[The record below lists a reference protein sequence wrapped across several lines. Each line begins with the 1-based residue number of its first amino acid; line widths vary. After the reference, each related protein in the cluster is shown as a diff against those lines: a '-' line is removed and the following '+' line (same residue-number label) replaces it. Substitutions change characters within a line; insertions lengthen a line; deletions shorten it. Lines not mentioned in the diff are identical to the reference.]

1 MRILPNGFFLSHWVP
16 YSMHI
21 TLLRGIGIQL
31 DYPLNCKSVSFPEF
45 TMGSSTVTFLN
56 YSFDISNRSNT
67 TRKDLQ
73 ITFLISENWLQYLM
87 LLKWFELEDFTRY
100 DMNRSDTVLIDIGD
114 VQQTVTNSEY
124 QRYMTESR
132 IESLLF
138 NARTNSQYNSLFNG
152 QFHEEAS
159 DF

>member
-1 MRILPNGFFLSHWVP
+1 
-16 YSMHI
+16 
-21 TLLRGIGIQL
+21 
-31 DYPLNCKSVSFPEF
+31 
-45 TMGSSTVTFLN
+45 MGSSTVTFLN

-87 LLKWFELEDFTRY
+87 LLKWFELEDYTRY
-100 DMNRSDTVLIDIGD
+100 DMNRSDTVLIDVGD

-132 IESLLF
+132 IESILF